1 MEIQNI
7 KLHFQSTLFFI
18 YIAIA
23 TFVILFGAASTVKGV
38 TDLCP
43 RPEPRG
49 SGNYADI
56 CDHVFR
62 IVCHHQTGIGTLS
75 GFCTRVDGVSGIVTA
90 LHGVLHCN
98 EITASNLKQ
107 SLHGLRVKKVDVRRD
122 VAFLTTQNETG
133 PEIRAGDARL
143 HDTVRFVGYTLGITY
158 QKSRPLEPDR
168 IRPWAK
174 LKELLPPHDRVEFQE
189 RGSPDP
195 DITVLSLSGPLTHG
209 ESGGPI
215 LTESGQV
222 IAVANGG
229 LLKGTIGMNWAIPYD
244 EIKWHTFSDVKSIL
258 DNLTGRE
265 SEELFGVTRE
275 SKPMPT
281 LYLADGGDP
290 IGRIY
295 KLKNDDLFEYYK
307 RDRGRIY
314 NLAIANDGTIY
325 FSDSNDRYL
334 YKLEDGREVRV
345 YTHSTY
351 LRDIEFDPLGR
362 LYFSESTGAGDDG
375 IIYRIEDGE
384 AMPFFRVRLSDVDG
398 FWAGDFSFD
407 NSGFLWLSSGN
418 RVPAN
423 LYKVV
428 EQQPKLMFTDSGSI
442 SGFAFTQ
449 SGDILYT
456 DWRQSV
462 QRLSLPGPI
471 AESKSYSFGTFKSL
485 SDVEPEKRK
494 R

>member
-1 MEIQNI
+1 MELQNI
-7 KLHFQSTLFFI
+7 KAYFQSFLFLL

-43 RPEPRG
+43 PPEPSG
-49 SGNYADI
+49 SGKYVDI

-62 IVCHHQTGIGTLS
+62 IVCHHQNGVGTLS
-75 GFCTRVDGVSGIVTA
+75 GFCTKVDGVSGIVTA
-90 LHGVLHCN
+90 LHGVLHCK
-98 EITASNLKQ
+98 EITAYNLKQ
-107 SLHGLRVKKVDVRRD
+107 SLPGLRIEKVDVRRD
-122 VAFLTTQNETG
+122 VAFLTAEDETE
-133 PEIRAGDARL
+133 PEIRAGGASLL
-143 HDTVRFVGYTLGITY
+143 HDTVRFVGYPLGIQY
-158 QKSRPLEPDR
+158 QKGRTIEPDKTRPL
-168 IRPWAK
+168 AK
-174 LKELLPPHDRVEFQE
+174 LKEIIPAADCVEFQE
-189 RGSPDP
+189 RGSPVP
-195 DITVLSLSGPLTHG
+195 DITVLSLSGHLTHG

-229 LLKGTIGMNWAIPYD
+229 LLDGTIGINWAIPYD
-244 EIKWHTFSDVKSIL
+244 AIEWDTLSDVESIV
-258 DNLTGRE
+258 DNLTGRK
-265 SEELFGVTRE
+265 SEELFGATRE
-275 SKPMPT
+275 SNPLPT

-290 IGRIY
+290 VGRIY

-314 NLAIANDGTIY
+314 NLAIATDGTIY
-325 FSDSNDRYL
+325 FSDSNDRHL
-334 YKLEDGREVRV
+334 YKLENGREIRI

-375 IIYRIEDGE
+375 TIYRIENGK
-384 AMPFFRVRLSDVDG
+384 AMPFFRVRLADVDG
-398 FWAGDFSFD
+398 YWSGDFSFD
-407 NSGFLWLSSGN
+407 KSGFLWLSSGN

-428 EQQPKLMFTDSGSI
+428 SKKPKIMFTDSGSI
-442 SGFAFTQ
+442 AGFAFTQ
-449 SGDILYT
+449 SGDLLYT

-462 QRLSLPGPI
+462 QKLSLPGPI
-471 AESKSYSFGTFKSL
+471 AESRSYSFGTFKWL
-485 SDVEPEKRK
+485 SDVEPER
-494 R
+494 